1 MGPTVLIC
9 PLVQRSSTL
18 RTRRPAPRPWLSASY
33 ASALVPVPTN
43 LRTIHLCSLL
53 PAGILLALRSSS
65 NFRNFETGHNSGRTL
80 KNRCILTHAGSPAL
94 HFPFSEA
101 GAVVPLPCEHHQS
114 SLRSQTASNE
124 LTEIVAGRLDRC
136 ILSKV
141 HEERSLGY
149 RRGAAKEKSCDEG
162 LSRGPGD
169 VVPPWSFFA
178 QTPFWISTLLNS

>member
-1 MGPTVLIC
+1 MSLGAAFKHSQDT
-9 PLVQRSSTL
+9 QTSSTTL
-18 RTRRPAPRPWLSASY
+18 ALGFVCFCSRPSADK
-33 ASALVPVPTN
+33 SAHYTPLFT
-43 LRTIHLCSLL
+43 
-53 PAGILLALRSSS
+53 PACLGILLALRSSS